1 MAALTRRGLLAGLG
15 AGALA
20 LPLAACS
27 GGAVESL
34 PEQGALV
41 SVDGLTHLLDLDQA
55 ANAAIIV
62 GEAIRR
68 GLRARAATIALA
80 TALQESKLY
89 NIEYGD
95 RDSLGLFQQRT
106 SQGWGTEEQIMD
118 PWYSSGAFYDAL
130 VKIDGWDTGSI
141 NDVAQAVQRSGVPD
155 GYAEHEDVSRTWAS
169 ALYGYDPAAVTL
181 VDRAEAA
188 ADAEA
193 LTGFVGTVW
202 GEAVGSV
209 IDGTTITF
217 TVPDSPPLTI
227 LTGLDLDVH
236 PGCSCAAA
244 RPPASRDCRP
254 GRRAG
259 RPAAPCGPTGPAGRT
274 RTPASSPPP
283 CTPELG

>member
-1 MAALTRRGLLAGLG
+1 MATLTRRGLLAGLG
-15 AGALA
+15 SGALA

-27 GGAVESL
+27 AGALQSP
-34 PEQGALV
+34 PEQGAQV
-41 SVDGLTHLLDLDQA
+41 SANELTHLLDLDQA

-130 VKIDGWDTGSI
+130 VKVDGWDTESI

-155 GYAEHEDVSRTWAS
+155 GYAEHEDVGRIWAS

-181 VDRAEAA
+181 VDRAGAG

-202 GEAVGSV
+202 GEAVASAV
-209 IDGTTITF
+209 DGTTITF
-217 TVPDSPPLTI
+217 TAPDSRQGWALAQLLMCRGSAAG
-227 LTGLDLDVH
+227 LTGLQA
-236 PGCSCAAA
+236 GQ
-244 RPPASRDCRP
+244 ASWTASTTE
-254 GRRAG
+254 RAG
-259 RPAAPCGPTGPAGRT
+259 WTGGTDAD
-274 RTPASSPPP
+274 ASVVTATLRS
-283 CTPELG
+283 

>member
-155 GYAEHEDVSRTWAS
+155 GYAEHEDVGRTWAS

-217 TVPDSPPLTI
+217 TVPDSRQGWSLAQLLLCRGSAAG
-227 LTGLDLDVH
+227 LTGLQA
-236 PGCSCAAA
+236 GQASWT
-244 RPPASRDCRP
+244 ASRTVRTDW
-254 GRRAG
+254 
-259 RPAAPCGPTGPAGRT
+259 TGGT
-274 RTPASSPPP
+274 DEDASIVTATLHS
-283 CTPELG
+283 

>member
-80 TALQESKLY
+80 TALQESKLH

-130 VKIDGWDTGSI
+130 VKVDGWDSGSI

-155 GYAEHEDVSRTWAS
+155 GYAEHEDVGRTWAS

-209 IDGTTITF
+209 ADGTTIIF
-217 TVPDSPPLTI
+217 TVPDSRQGWSLAQLLLCRGSAAG
-227 LTGLDLDVH
+227 LTGLQA
-236 PGCSCAAA
+236 GQASWT
-244 RPPASRDCRP
+244 ASRTVRTDW
-254 GRRAG
+254 
-259 RPAAPCGPTGPAGRT
+259 TGGT
-274 RTPASSPPP
+274 DEDASIVTATLRS
-283 CTPELG
+283 